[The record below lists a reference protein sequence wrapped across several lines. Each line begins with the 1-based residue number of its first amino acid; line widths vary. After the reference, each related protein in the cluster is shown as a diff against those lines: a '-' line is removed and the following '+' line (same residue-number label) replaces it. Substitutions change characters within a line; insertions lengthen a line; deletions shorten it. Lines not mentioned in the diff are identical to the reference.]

1 MLRFRLVFP
10 DNGPRSASLVGVG
23 VLSRLESFIRR
34 MSAQRDILDDLAG
47 RLDGVPG
54 PILEFGFGN
63 GRTYDHLRHRFPGR
77 RVIVFECVVVP
88 DLPCLPPPEDLVA
101 GDIRDTAG
109 RLPDGSAALIHA
121 DIETGHAA
129 VDAGLAAWLPAL
141 VARLLAPGGYAAS
154 GAPLPDPRLVPHPLP
169 PGVAPGRYH
178 AVRRIAVGA

>member
-1 MLRFRLVFP
+1 M
-10 DNGPRSASLVGVG
+10 D

-63 GRTYDHLRHRFPGR
+63 GRTYDHLRQRFPGR
-77 RVIVFECVVVP
+77 RVVVFECVVVP
-88 DLPCLPPPEDLVA
+88 DLPCLPPPADLVV

-121 DIETGHAA
+121 DIETGNAA
-129 VDAGLAAWLPAL
+129 LDAGLAAWLPAL
-141 VARLLAPGGYAAS
+141 VARLLAPGGFAAS
-154 GAPLPDPRLVPHPLP
+154 GAPLSDPRLVPLPLP

-178 AVRRIAVGA
+178 AVRRRTAAL